1 MGIGHPGSG
10 QTSSEL
16 RNEGKSHNARDRQ
29 GLQGL
34 AEGGSGM
41 QGEESA
47 EAKNLQKDHVPGPKT
62 GNEHNVSLDGA
73 ESKESVDAE
82 QVASMGD
89 GSRMKDYDRTA
100 ATAPGPNS

>member
-10 QTSSEL
+10 QTSAEI
-16 RNEGKSHNARDRQ
+16 RNEGKTHNARDRQ

-47 EAKNLQKDHVPGPKT
+47 EAKALQKDHTSGPQT
-62 GNEHNVSLDGA
+62 GKDHNVSLDGA
-73 ESKESVDAE
+73 ETKESVQAE
-82 QVASMGD
+82 QVGSMGD
-89 GSRMKDYDRTA
+89 GSRKKDYDRTA
-100 ATAPGPNS
+100 QTVPGGNS